1 MDAMQDDH
9 ISTSRVVP
17 LRSDRSQKATTG
29 TEKSGLYAIQAESV
43 ETQFT
48 QWTELSAFNPL
59 AMARR
64 FETLETR
71 TKRKGKEEE
80 PDKAEKKEQVQ
91 EVQRLEEVADQFEQ
105 KNPELAARTLL
116 LLRARASGKE
126 TKESLLQKVLDI
138 YPDHAL
144 ADEALDFLIQS
155 GDAELIKTAR
165 EVKAEINTIYAR
177 EIKAGRNI
185 ALQAREFSAQGLGSP
200 TALRD
205 IYRDITGNPRDALTL
220 FDQLSTTFSYDKM
233 KTVIDFVLHSLGA
246 DLKSKGPSISPGEL
260 HRLFSETRDM
270 QAILGV
276 FRFFKSRMNLI
287 LSAFQ
292 RGSLPFPNRVNFESL
307 ARLFMKYLQERY
319 PSTDKALQMAIQ
331 LGLSDE
337 DEGPV
342 IVLTQMR
349 DAVRQVAPKLYR
361 SPQHRQDVLMSLIEA
376 LEDLEEED
384 EKEEDKD
391 EKKRKGQG

>member
-1 MDAMQDDH
+1 MQDDH

>member
-1 MDAMQDDH
+1 MSDDPLR
-9 ISTSRVVP
+9 TSRVTP
-17 LRSDRSQKATTG
+17 TGAERSQRATTAG
-29 TEKSGLYAIQAESV
+29 TDKSHLYAIQAESV

-48 QWTELSAFNPL
+48 QWTELAAFNPL

-80 PDKAEKKEQVQ
+80 PDKAEKDSQVL
-91 EVQRLEEVADQFEQ
+91 EVQRLEEISEQYEQ
-105 KNPELAARTLL
+105 KNPELTARALL
-116 LLRARASGKE
+116 ALRARVKGE
-126 TKESLLQKVLDI
+126 QTKEALLKKVLDT
-138 YPDHAL
+138 YTDYAL
-144 ADEALDFLIQS
+144 ADEALDFLIES
-155 GDAELIKTAR
+155 GDEQLIKTAR

-200 TALRD
+200 TGLRD

-220 FDQLSTTFSYDKM
+220 FDQLATTFSYDKM

-276 FRFFKSRMNLI
+276 FRFFKTRMNLI

-292 RGSLPFPNRVNFESL
+292 RAKLPFPSRVNFELL
-307 ARLFMKYLQERY
+307 ARVFMKYLQERY
-319 PSTDKALQMAIQ
+319 PSSDKVLQMAATFNLNEEEIGQ
-331 LGLSDE
+331 II
-337 DEGPV
+337 V
-342 IVLTQMR
+342 ITQMR

-361 SPQHRQDVLMSLIEA
+361 SNQHRQDVLMSFIEA
-376 LEDLEEED
+376 IEDLEEED
-384 EKEEDKD
+384 EEE
-391 EKKRKGQG
+391 EKKDDKKKSM